1 MALSSEYIKAQVKKI
16 LPLGETELFDD
27 QLDILVGGAVSKLI
41 SEGLD
46 NSAVDKDGDALFTE
60 GDNRSYDYIICVAYQ
75 CLKDLDLDVDMNFMT
90 EQYITR
96 VGTLR
101 SYISM
106 RQRSST

>member
-1 MALSSEYIKAQVKKI
+1 MALTKEYIKSQVKKI
-16 LPLGETELFDD
+16 LPLGETDIYDD

-46 NSAVDKDGDALFTE
+46 NSAEDKEGNAIFTE

-101 SYISM
+101 SYVSM
-106 RQRSST
+106 KQR